1 MEKNFF
7 IIIGRSG
14 SGKGTQATFL
24 VNYLQRQGLNDV
36 KHVTTGG
43 GFRDFQSTTSYSA
56 KRSLDIT
63 GEGGLGPEFL
73 AIWNWSNIFIREVN
87 ENTTIILDGA
97 PRRAIEVEALQ
108 SAILFYDYKK
118 VTVIYLDVSETWALE
133 NLALRERADDQELA
147 DRERKMKWFFDDVL
161 PCVASYKNNPLVTFV
176 HVNGEQSVEKVS
188 EELEKKL
195 SESLHQSLHF

>member
-56 KRSLDIT
+56 KRSLEVT

-73 AIWNWSNIFIREVN
+73 AIWNWSNIFISEVG

-97 PRRAIEVEALQ
+97 PRRLIEVEGLR
-108 SAILFYDYKK
+108 SAITFYGYKK
-118 VTVIYLDVSETWALE
+118 VSVIYLDVSEMWALDR
-133 NLALRERADDQELA
+133 LALRDRADDEEVS

-161 PCVASYKNNPLVTFV
+161 PCIAYYKSNPLVTFI
-176 HVNGEQSVEKVS
+176 HINGEQSIEKVS
-188 EELEKKL
+188 EDLEKKL
-195 SESLHQSLHF
+195 SDFL